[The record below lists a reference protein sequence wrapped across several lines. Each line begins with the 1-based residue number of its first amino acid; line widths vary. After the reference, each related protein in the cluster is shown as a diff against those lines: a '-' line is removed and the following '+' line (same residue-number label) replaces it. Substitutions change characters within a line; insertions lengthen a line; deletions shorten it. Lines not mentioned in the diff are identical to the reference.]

1 MFSKTAVLQK
11 LFDIRFS
18 YKHCNFSRVCLLV
31 KMASKT
37 VTRSTHSALS
47 ARASGFRENARLP
60 RLYEPNQSLFSGFC
74 TRNIRE
80 KTKDYLN
87 MSNKNLL
94 HRNLDLIKSKPMLV
108 VRILNNS
115 LKDTK
120 RKVFDTDTSY
130 YLS

>member
-1 MFSKTAVLQK
+1 MFSKTAVLRK

-37 VTRSTHSALS
+37 VTRSIHSALS
-47 ARASGFRENARLP
+47 ARSPAFRENTRLA

-74 TRNIRE
+74 RRNIRE

-87 MSNKNLL
+87 MSNINLL

-120 RKVFDTDTSY
+120 RKVFGTDTSY